1 MSISASAI
9 PVSVV
14 VVSRDRPDALYRC
27 VLGLSQLQYNP
38 FEVIV
43 VADAKGLARLD
54 CFDDKIKTVLFEEAN
69 ISVARNLGVAHAA
82 GEVIAYIDDDAV
94 PEPTFLFF

>member
-9 PVSVV
+9 SVSVLV
-14 VVSRDRPDALYRC
+14 ISRERPDALYRC

-43 VADAKGLARLD
+43 VADAKGFAKFD
-54 CFDDKIKTVLFEEAN
+54 CFDDKIKQFCLK
-69 ISVARNLGVAHAA
+69 R
-82 GEVIAYIDDDAV
+82 
-94 PEPTFLFF
+94 PTFLQPVILA